1 MESSLNPTHC
11 TKPPRL
17 SLTTSG
23 PASRIKEGLFR
34 NQKHM
39 AKVEIYTR
47 ELCPY
52 CTAAKELLHAKHVKF
67 IEYHAGEDE
76 DLKQEMLN
84 RSNGRRTF
92 PEIFIND
99 KHIGGFDDMNA
110 LEQNG
115 TLDKMLQEE

>member
-1 MESSLNPTHC
+1 
-11 TKPPRL
+11 
-17 SLTTSG
+17 
-23 PASRIKEGLFR
+23 
-34 NQKHM
+34 M

-47 ELCPY
+47 QQCPY
-52 CTAAKELLHAKHVKF
+52 CTAAKELLASKKVEF

-76 DLKQEMLN
+76 DLKTEMLN

-110 LEQNG
+110 LEQEG
-115 TLDKMLQEE
+115 KLDELLQA

>member
-1 MESSLNPTHC
+1 
-11 TKPPRL
+11 
-17 SLTTSG
+17 
-23 PASRIKEGLFR
+23 
-34 NQKHM
+34 M

-47 ELCPY
+47 QLCPY
-52 CTAAKELLHAKHVKF
+52 CTAAKELLNSKKVEF

-76 DLKQEMLN
+76 DLKTEMLN

-110 LEQNG
+110 LEQEG
-115 TLDKMLQEE
+115 KLDELLQA

>member
-1 MESSLNPTHC
+1 
-11 TKPPRL
+11 
-17 SLTTSG
+17 
-23 PASRIKEGLFR
+23 
-34 NQKHM
+34 M

-47 ELCPY
+47 QQCPY
-52 CTAAKELLHAKHVKF
+52 CTAAKELLASKNVEF

-76 DLKQEMLN
+76 DLKTEMLN

-110 LEQNG
+110 LEQEG
-115 TLDKMLQEE
+115 KLDELLQA